1 MLIRFLV
8 ALSVLSVGAGLP
20 GQSTTEPEP
29 ELEPEQKAGS
39 TSYRT
44 HAQLS
49 AEIVRLVSE
58 YAGICSAESIAT
70 SREGR
75 SLWALRLALEGDVD
89 PERRSALLL
98 AANIDGDHLIG
109 SEVALQVAVSLL
121 AMAREADDAAVRFLT
136 DHTLYVVP
144 RVNPDAAERFFSEIK
159 MNRRRTMRP
168 DDADRDGEIDE
179 DPPNDLNG
187 DGLITMMRVLDIE
200 KADMM
205 PDPADERLDVKPDR
219 DKGERA
225 RYTLYVEG
233 TDDDGDGEYNEDD
246 VGGVDLNMNFMHG
259 YKEHADGAGP
269 HQVSEPE
276 SLGLLQYVLAH
287 QNIAVVVTYGRHDNL
302 SEPPS
307 EKGSYPSGAP
317 KTIDA
322 KDAGL
327 YKLIS
332 ERFEEITGLKKVPS
346 VPAEGAFFA
355 WAYTQFGVPS
365 FTTPLWHRPEP
376 AKEKEEEED
385 PDQPDAEKKEGQA
398 PKTDGAED
406 AGGTPS
412 GVGDIAQETIDE
424 LLAAA
429 EDAGFEVSDEMIAQ
443 ITPAQIEQFAKQMNI
458 TVRRVKA
465 AAKADGKA
473 KNAEGAAWLKYSDD
487 QRAGTGFVDWQTF
500 DHPQLGAVEIG
511 GWAPYF
517 KTNPPPQEIA
527 AIAEKQVEFI
537 LDLAGRFPTVTL
549 SKPQIT
555 RLAEGLY
562 EVKAALV
569 NDGYLPTGTAM
580 AIRNRRAR
588 PYVVRLSTPNPD
600 ILTGRRVNKTWSVP
614 GSGGREPYRWI
625 IRAAD
630 DSKLT
635 ITVFSE
641 KFGEFQTIV
650 TLQEQEQTPEAGGE
664 S

>member
-29 ELEPEQKAGS
+29 ELESELESELEPEPEPEPEQKAGS

-109 SEVALQVAVSLL
+109 SEVALQVAATLL

-327 YKLIS
+327 YKQIS
-332 ERFEEITGLKKVPS
+332 ERFEEITGLKKVPN

-376 AKEKEEEED
+376 AKEEEKD
-385 PDQPDAEKKEGQA
+385 KDQPDAEEKEGQA
-398 PKTDGAED
+398 PDADGAEE
-406 AGGTPS
+406 AGGTP
-412 GVGDIAQETIDE
+412 
-424 LLAAA
+424 L
-429 EDAGFEVSDEMIAQ
+429 
-443 ITPAQIEQFAKQMNI
+443 
-458 TVRRVKA
+458 
-465 AAKADGKA
+465 
-473 KNAEGAAWLKYSDD
+473 
-487 QRAGTGFVDWQTF
+487 
-500 DHPQLGAVEIG
+500 
-511 GWAPYF
+511 
-517 KTNPPPQEIA
+517 
-527 AIAEKQVEFI
+527 
-537 LDLAGRFPTVTL
+537 
-549 SKPQIT
+549 
-555 RLAEGLY
+555 
-562 EVKAALV
+562 
-569 NDGYLPTGTAM
+569 
-580 AIRNRRAR
+580 
-588 PYVVRLSTPNPD
+588 
-600 ILTGRRVNKTWSVP
+600 
-614 GSGGREPYRWI
+614 
-625 IRAAD
+625 
-630 DSKLT
+630 
-635 ITVFSE
+635 
-641 KFGEFQTIV
+641 
-650 TLQEQEQTPEAGGE
+650 
-664 S
+664 

>member
-1 MLIRFLV
+1 MLVRFLV
-8 ALSVLSVGAGLP
+8 ALSALSVGAGLP
-20 GQSTTEPEP
+20 GQSATEPE
-29 ELEPEQKAGS
+29 AGS
-39 TSYRT
+39 ASYRT

-49 AEIVRLVSE
+49 GEIVRLVSE
-58 YAGICSAESIAT
+58 YAGFCSAESIAT

-75 SLWALRLALEGDVD
+75 SLWALRLALEGEVD
-89 PERRSALLL
+89 PDRRSALLL

-109 SEVALQVAVSLL
+109 SEVALQVAASLL
-121 AMAREADDAAVRFLT
+121 TMARQADDAAVRFLT
-136 DHTLYVVP
+136 EHTLYIVP
-144 RVNPDAAERFFSEIK
+144 RVNPDAAERFFSEVK

-179 DPPNDLNG
+179 DPPDDLNG
-187 DGLITMMRVLDIE
+187 DGLITMMRVLDLE

-259 YKEHADGAGP
+259 YQEHADGAGP

-287 QNIAVVVTYGRHDNL
+287 QNIAVVLTYGRHDNL

-307 EKGSYPSGAP
+307 EKGTYPSGAP

-327 YKLIS
+327 YKQIS
-332 ERFEEITGLKKVPS
+332 ERFQEITGLKKVPN
-346 VPAEGAFFA
+346 VPDEGAFFA
-355 WAYTQFGVPS
+355 WAYAQFGVPS

-376 AKEKEEEED
+376 AKEEEED
-385 PDQPDAEKKEGQA
+385 PDQPDAEKNEDQAVETEG
-398 PKTDGAED
+398 DED

-412 GVGDIAQETIDE
+412 GVGDITQETIDE
-424 LLAAA
+424 LRAAA

-443 ITPAQIEQFAKQMNI
+443 ITPAQVEQFAKQMNI

-465 AAKADGKA
+465 AAKEDPKA
-473 KNAEGAAWLKYSDD
+473 KNAEDAAWLKYSDE

-527 AIAEKQVEFI
+527 VIAEKQVEFI

-549 SKPQIT
+549 SKPKIT

-600 ILTGRRVNKTWSVP
+600 ILTGRRVNKTWSIP

-641 KFGEFQTIV
+641 KFGEFKTIV
-650 TLQEQEQTPEAGGE
+650 TLQEQEQEQTPEAGGA